1 MIPYYYGS
9 IIIGPS
15 GVGKSTLCKG
25 LSQMMQQIQRK
36 SIIINMDPANEDL
49 YEDYLCINILEL
61 ITVEDVMKEFKLG
74 PNAALLYCFQF
85 LLDNISWLFDKL
97 IKYKDYYLIFDFPG
111 QIELYLANDSIYNLI
126 QLLTNKNN
134 QTLQISLVAVQLFD
148 CLNCYQVNTFIS
160 ASLVSVTVSAN
171 LSLPYLAVLNKLDL
185 IKQYGE
191 MPLSLQYYL
200 EGENLKY
207 MLEVTDQCDEDGQK
221 FKEKYGQLTYQIAQL
236 IDSKEVV
243 SFEPL
248 FVENKKL
255 IMRLILKM
263 DKANGYY
270 FLENL
275 PPIYKSIQDEVGEE
289 IDFLPTELVMELETE
304 LFESN

>member
-25 LSQMMQQIQRK
+25 LLQMMEQIQRK
-36 SIIINMDPANEDL
+36 SIIINMDPANEDS

-61 ITVEDVMKEFKLG
+61 ITVEDVMKMFKLG

-85 LLDNISWLFDKL
+85 LLDNIKWLFDKL
-97 IKYKDYYLIFDFPG
+97 LKYQDHYLIFDFPG

-126 QLLTNKNN
+126 QSLTNKNN
-134 QTLQISLVAVQLFD
+134 STLQISLVAVQLFD

-185 IKQYGE
+185 VKQYGE

-207 MLEVTDQCDEDGQK
+207 MLEVTDQCDEEGQK
-221 FKEKYGQLTYQIAQL
+221 FKEKYGQLTYHIAEL

-248 FVENKKL
+248 YVENKKL

-275 PPIYKSIQDEVGEE
+275 PPIYKSIQEDVGEE

>member
-289 IDFLPTELVMELETE
+289 IDFLPTELVMELETD

>member
-9 IIIGPS
+9 LIIGPS
-15 GVGKSTLCKG
+15 GVGKTTLCKG
-25 LSQMMQQIQRK
+25 LFQMMQQIQRK
-36 SIIINMDPANEDL
+36 CIIINMDPANEDS
-49 YEDYLCINILEL
+49 YEDYLHIDILEL
-61 ITVEDVMKEFKLG
+61 ITVEDVMKEFQLG
-74 PNAALLYCFQF
+74 PNAALLYCFEF
-85 LLDNISWLFDKL
+85 LFENQNWLYNKL
-97 IKYKDYYLIFDFPG
+97 LQYKDHYLIFDFPG
-111 QIELYLANDSIYNLI
+111 QIELYLANDSIFNLI
-126 QLLTNKNN
+126 QSMMNNKN
-134 QTLQISLVAVQLFD
+134 QKLQISLVAVQLFD

-207 MLEVTDQCDEDGQK
+207 MLEVTDQCDEEGQK
-221 FKEKYGQLTYQIAQL
+221 FKEKYGQLTYNIAQL

-248 FVENKKL
+248 YVENKKL

-275 PPIYKSIQDEVGEE
+275 PPIYKSIQEEVGEE